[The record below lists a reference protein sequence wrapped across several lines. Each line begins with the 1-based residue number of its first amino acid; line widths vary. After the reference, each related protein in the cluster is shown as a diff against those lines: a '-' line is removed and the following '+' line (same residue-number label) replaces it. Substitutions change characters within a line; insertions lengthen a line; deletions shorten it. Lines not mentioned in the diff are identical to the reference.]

1 MEFLYSVVIL
11 LAAAIVAV
19 PLARLLGLGS
29 ILGYLAAGLIVGP
42 AGLRL
47 VTDVENI
54 QHISEL
60 GVVMLLFIIGLE
72 LRPGRL
78 WTMRRSLLG
87 LGLAQVAVT
96 TAVLTA
102 LTHLAGIGWPASFII
117 GFALSLS
124 STAIV
129 LPMLAERRLLATQA
143 GRDSFAVLLFQ
154 DIAVIPAVA
163 LIPLLAEGDFSTM
176 SGTNILLAIA
186 RAAVALMVVLIGG
199 RFVIR
204 PLFRLVDMSKAPEI
218 FTATALVVVIGTA
231 LLVSEAGLSM
241 SLGAFMA
248 GVLLSDSEYR
258 HQVRADIE
266 PFEGLLLGVF
276 FTSVGMSAN
285 LGIFLAQPF
294 FLLAAVAALLV
305 VKGTICFFIS
315 RLSGSDTQHAVR
327 FAIALPQA
335 GEFAFVIFAI
345 AVANGVLPEEL
356 AQMATVIVTLS
367 MLLAPLLFALQERF
381 IAPLFAQPAPPFD
394 DVTGENPVLICGFG
408 RIGQIVGRVLRM
420 RGLPFTALDKSAEQV
435 ALVRRFGTP
444 VYYGDTTRLDLLR
457 AAGAEQAKVIVIA
470 VSDIEESVTV
480 AELCAR
486 HFPQASVL
494 ARVRNRR
501 HAHLLMDRGVKHI
514 IRETFYS
521 SLRLSEEVLL
531 ELGVGAREA
540 RRTTEIFAERDE
552 QMLREQHDYYDDEKQ
567 LIQTTRQ
574 ISEELQRL
582 LEADQA
588 ATTQWAAVHD

>member
-1 MEFLYSVVIL
+1 MEFLFSLVIL

-29 ILGYLAAGLIVGP
+29 IIGYLAAGFLVGP
-42 AGLRL
+42 AGLAL
-47 VTDVENI
+47 VSDVENI
-54 QHISEL
+54 AHISEL

-72 LRPGRL
+72 LRPSRL

-87 LGLAQVAVT
+87 LGAAQVAVT
-96 TAVLTA
+96 TAA
-102 LTHLAGIGWPASFII
+102 LTLLANFAGIGWPASFVI

-129 LPMLAERRLLATQA
+129 LPMLAERKLLATQA
-143 GRDSFAVLLFQ
+143 GRDSFSVLLFQ
-154 DIAVIPAVA
+154 DVAVIPAVA
-163 LIPLLAEGDFSTM
+163 LIPLLQGDYSAM
-176 SGTNILLAIA
+176 SGATIGLTVA
-186 RAAVALMVVLIGG
+186 RAAGALLVVLIGG
-199 RFVIR
+199 RFIIR

-231 LLVSEAGLSM
+231 LLVSETGLSM

-258 HQVRADIE
+258 HQVRSDIE

-285 LGIFLAQPF
+285 LGLFLAQPLLILAAVVV
-294 FLLAAVAALLV
+294 LLAA
-305 VKGTICFFIS
+305 KGTICFAIAK
-315 RLSGSDTQHAVR
+315 LSGAETRDAVR
-327 FAIALPQA
+327 FAAALPQA

-345 AVANGVLPEEL
+345 AVANGALPEET
-356 AQMATVIVTLS
+356 AQLATVIVTLS
-367 MLLAPLLFALQERF
+367 MLLSLLLFVLEERF
-381 IAPLFAQPAPPFD
+381 IAPLFAQLAAPFD

-444 VYYGDTTRLDLLR
+444 IYYGDTTRLDLLR
-457 AAGAEQAKVIVIA
+457 AAGAGQAKVIVIA
-470 VSDIEESVTV
+470 LSDIEESVTV
-480 AELCAR
+480 AELCER
-486 HFPQASVL
+486 HFPQATVL
-494 ARVRNRR
+494 ARARNRR
-501 HAHLLMDRGVKHI
+501 HVHLLMDRGVKHI
-514 IRETFYS
+514 VRETFHS
-521 SLRLSEEVLL
+521 SLRLSEEVLV
-531 ELGVGAREA
+531 ELGVAPRDA
-540 RRTTEIFAERDE
+540 RRTTELFADRDE

-567 LIQTTRQ
+567 LIQTTLQ
-574 ISEELQRL
+574 ISEELKRL

-588 ATTQWAAVHD
+588 HTTQWAAVHD